1 MSQDYDENDFDDYT
15 PIPDND
21 WWEAQ
26 KAIKAEQ
33 DPYRKRSMLREYERK
48 HGPLSA
54 AEKVSL
60 GLSAL
65 SQ

>member
-1 MSQDYDENDFDDYT
+1 MSQDFDEHDFNEKEPHWLD
-15 PIPDND
+15 D

-26 KAIKAEQ
+26 RAIKAEQ
-33 DPYRKRSMLREYERK
+33 DPYRKRTMLREYERK

-60 GLSAL
+60 GLSAM
-65 SQ
+65 S